1 MKRLFPI
8 LIVAVLVASCDYYDA
23 EPRYDARDKV
33 VGRYDVE
40 EYSETYNHYT
50 TYSMYI
56 RKSGYGREIL
66 IDNFYAAD
74 IRVYAYLDYD
84 RITIPYQII
93 DGYEVEGA
101 GTVYGSSISMHY
113 RVKDT
118 YANSYTDFCETDAWR
133 F

>member
-1 MKRLFPI
+1 MI
-8 LIVAVLVASCDYYDA
+8 VALIVTSCNVYDV

-40 EYSETYNHYT
+40 EYSETYNQYT
-50 TYSMYI
+50 SYSISI
-56 RKSGYGREIL
+56 RKGGFTREIY
-66 IDNFYAAD
+66 IDNFYASN

-93 DGYEVEGA
+93 DGYEVEGT
-101 GTVYGSSISMHY
+101 GTVYGSSINMRY

-118 YANSYTDFCETDAWR
+118 YMNSYTDFCETDAWR
-133 F
+133 Y

>member
-1 MKRLFPI
+1 MKRLLPVV
-8 LIVAVLVASCDYYDA
+8 IVALIVASCDYYDS

-40 EYSETYNHYT
+40 EYSETYNQITSYT
-50 TYSMYI
+50 IYVRKTGYS
-56 RKSGYGREIL
+56 REIY
-66 IDNFYAAD
+66 IDNFYASN

-84 RITIPYQII
+84 RITIPYQIT

-101 GTVYGSSISMHY
+101 GTVFGSSINMHY

-118 YANSYTDFCETDAWR
+118 YANSYSDFCETNAWR
-133 F
+133 Y